1 MTSEAHKPALERA
14 TQPAQDFA
22 ARVLTWFDLHGRHDL
37 PWQDTRDPYRIWIS
51 EIMLQQTRVATV
63 IPYYQRFMN
72 RFPEVAALAQAPLD
86 EVLALWSGLGYY
98 ARARNLHQAAQQVMR
113 ELGGRFPDDYASLSS
128 LPGIGRSTAGAI
140 AALAGG
146 DRHPILDGNVK
157 RVLSRYFAL
166 SVSPACAEGQ
176 RQLWKWAEMLTPSV
190 RVADYTQAMMDL
202 GATVCTRSRPA
213 CQACP
218 LALDCQAFA
227 LGRPQDFPRSSPRR
241 IRPARTCY
249 MVLAQRDDGAV
260 LLLRRPPHGIWGG
273 LWSLP
278 EFKERIQAE
287 AWCEQELGYSGD
299 YVQWPPLHHAFTHFE
314 LTIIPLSIHLHANR
328 QSSMVAMD
336 WVWYNSGHAKT
347 GGIAAPVAR
356 LLMRLAQPVAL
367 QQSLDLEA
375 R

>member
-1 MTSEAHKPALERA
+1 MTSESRKSALELV
-14 TQPAQDFA
+14 TQPAPDFA
-22 ARVLTWFDLHGRHDL
+22 ARVLAWFDQHGRHNL
-37 PWQDTRDPYRIWIS
+37 PWQGTRDPYRIWIS
-51 EIMLQQTRVATV
+51 EIMLQQTQVATV
-63 IPYYQRFMN
+63 MPYYQRFLTC
-72 RFPEVAALAQAPLD
+72 FPDVATLARAPLD

-113 ELGGRFPDDYASLSS
+113 ELGGRFPDDFTGLSS

-146 DRHPILDGNVK
+146 HRHPILDGNVK
-157 RVLSRYFAL
+157 RVLSRYYAL
-166 SVSPACAEGQ
+166 SVSPASAEGQ
-176 RQLWKWAEMLTPSV
+176 RQLWTWAEALTPNT

-218 LALDCQAFA
+218 LALDCQAYV
-227 LGRPQDFPRSSPRR
+227 LGRSQDFPRRPARR
-241 IRPARTCY
+241 IRPARICY

-260 LLLRRPPHGIWGG
+260 LLLRRPPRGIWGG

-287 AWCEQELGYSGD
+287 AWCEQELGYDGD
-299 YVQWPPLHHAFTHFE
+299 YVQWPPAHHAFTHFE
-314 LTIIPLSIHLHANR
+314 LTILPLHIHLLTNR
-328 QSSMVAMD
+328 QSPMVAVE

-347 GGIAAPVAR
+347 AGMAAPVAR
-356 LLMRLAQPVAL
+356 LLMQLAQPVAL
-367 QQSLDLEA
+367 QHSLDLEA
-375 R
+375 L